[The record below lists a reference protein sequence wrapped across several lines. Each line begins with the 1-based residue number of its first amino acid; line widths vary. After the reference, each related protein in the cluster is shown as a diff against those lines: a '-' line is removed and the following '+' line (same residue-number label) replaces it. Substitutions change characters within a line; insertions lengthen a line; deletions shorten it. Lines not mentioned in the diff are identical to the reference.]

1 MELKERLSDILAY
14 YNVNAVKFALKIN
27 TKTPQAIRDILS
39 GKTKSLSANITEKIK
54 STCPEIS
61 MSWLMT
67 GEGTMLNSCNNNV
80 TDKTK
85 EKEEVSD
92 NAADPLLT
100 ALHEITEMRKLFQEQ
115 VQNNQTQFNKFI
127 EIIEKLTKN

>member
-67 GEGTMLNSCNNNV
+67 GEGTMLNNCNSNV
-80 TDKTK
+80 IDKTN

-92 NAADPLLT
+92 TAADPLLT
-100 ALHEITEMRKLFQEQ
+100 ALHEIVEMRKLFQEQ
-115 VQNNQTQFNKFI
+115 VKNNQTQFNKFI
-127 EIIEKLTKN
+127 EIIEKLTK